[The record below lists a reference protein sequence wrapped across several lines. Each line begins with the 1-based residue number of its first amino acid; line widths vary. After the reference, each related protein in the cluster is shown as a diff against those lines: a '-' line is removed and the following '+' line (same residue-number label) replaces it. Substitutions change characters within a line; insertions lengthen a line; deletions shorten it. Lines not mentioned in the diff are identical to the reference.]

1 MTIDPNDFQIFKS
14 VKVNSFYYALRQ
26 LDTLLHLLFKAPFM
40 LCQLNATNA
49 CLGIPAGVD
58 GNDDIIFYEPG
69 GLFYRNPRN
78 VIEYD
83 L

>member
-1 MTIDPNDFQIFKS
+1 MTVNPEDFQLFKS

-26 LDTLLHLLFKAPFM
+26 LDTLLHLLFKSPRM
-40 LCQLNATNA
+40 LCELNAANI
-49 CLGIPAGVD
+49 CLGTPAGVD
-58 GNDDIIFYEPG
+58 GEDDIIFYEPG

-78 VIEYD
+78 VIEYN